1 MAIFPIHT
9 ATDGLIRTTVPA
21 IDTLVIGTR
30 GLLWQFDI
38 VPPTGPDPEPPIT
51 PGGGGKS
58 KGGKAKGR
66 TYKVYK
72 DNKKKDLKF
81 DFIKREDEE
90 IMVVIKTFIK
100 CQ

>member
-30 GLLWQFDI
+30 GLLWQFDV
-38 VPPTGPDPEPPIT
+38 VPPTIPDPRPPIT
-51 PGGGGKS
+51 PGGGSKS
-58 KGGKAKGR
+58 KGR